1 MGYLYLPL
9 SVVRLDCYQ
18 ENELKM
24 TVHAHVD
31 TISEEQLEQDDDSP
45 TTEPRQVAKGFTLG
59 ALPMYPKINR
69 EDTSGKAEKLMT
81 MKLQNA
87 MQLLVDSDESCED
100 HISSGPEIIQGFT

>member
-9 SVVRLDCYQ
+9 SAVRLDCYQ

-24 TVHAHVD
+24 IVHAHVD
-31 TISEEQLEQDDDSP
+31 TISEEQLEQDDESS
-45 TTEPRQVAKGFTLG
+45 TTEPKQVAKGFTLG

-69 EDTSGKAEKLMT
+69 EDTGKAERLMT

-87 MQLLVDSDESCED
+87 M
-100 HISSGPEIIQGFT
+100 